1 MKIRAAVIA
10 FVAII
15 ISTMTVFA
23 VPNAAQARAPHIKMC
38 ADDNYGPTCYTR
50 ETHDSNFHNDNDCD
64 LSCGV
69 YDIDFGDDM
78 SSYKNNS
85 KYWWKL
91 FHDKKYKGYT
101 LCVRPWGYDRNM
113 GDSTNSEDDISSA
126 KRYGTKKPTGCDKT
140 VG

>member
-1 MKIRAAVIA
+1 MKIRAAIVACIA
-10 FVAII
+10 VI
-15 ISTMTVFA
+15 ISTVTSFA
-23 VPNAAQARAPHIKMC
+23 VPGVAHAATPHIKMC
-38 ADDNYGPTCYTR
+38 ADDNYGPTCYKR
-50 ETHDSNFHNDNDCD
+50 EKYDSNFHNDDDCD

-78 SSYKNNS
+78 SSYDNNS
-85 KYWWKL
+85 RYWWKL
-91 FHDKKYKGYT
+91 YHDKNYRGYT

-126 KRYGTKKPTGCDKT
+126 KRFGTSRPSGCDKV